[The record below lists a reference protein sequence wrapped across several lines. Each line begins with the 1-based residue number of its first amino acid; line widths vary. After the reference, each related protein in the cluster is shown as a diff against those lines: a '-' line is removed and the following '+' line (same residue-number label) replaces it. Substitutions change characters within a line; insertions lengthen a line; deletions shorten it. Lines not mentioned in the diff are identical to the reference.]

1 MLDAVVPLS
10 YNLFTEP
17 AFAQQRIGEKYLLG
31 CEEQPRCA
39 AAFPD
44 LARRY
49 LALVDRL
56 NADPVT
62 VQVAAFGSLEAQPV
76 ELTGDLL
83 EDAVFTGLYMNA
95 QDLVPLIIDRAD
107 GGDFTYVTSL
117 LLPLLLFDNS
127 VAEGMHLAVTCADRG
142 DTDADFGG
150 LPRHPAAAGR
160 KHAGAGAGRRRD
172 LPGLGHR
179 AAAARR
185 SATGDE
191 RDPDAAAVGRL
202 RSDHAA
208 RLCSVDP
215 AVSGER
221 QARGVPRRVARAGGD
236 QPLRERPDRGVSGSA
251 RGAARHGLRR

>member
-62 VQVAAFGSLEAQPV
+62 VQVAAFGSLEARPV

-117 LLPLLLFDNS
+117 LLPLLLFDDS

-142 DTDADFGG
+142 DTDADSAAFPDI
-150 LPRHPAAAGR
+150 LPRLAESTREQARAGVEICRDWGIELLPRADLQPVTSAIPTLLLSGDYDPITPPDYAASI
-160 KHAGAGAGRRRD
+160 
-172 LPGLGHR
+172 LPHL
-179 AAAARR
+179 ANA
-185 SATGDE
+185 
-191 RDPDAAAVGRL
+191 
-202 RSDHAA
+202 
-208 RLCSVDP
+208 
-215 AVSGER
+215 
-221 QARGVPRRVARAGGD
+221 QARGVSRRVARAGGD